1 MKTTK
6 LLTGMLIA
14 SLLLCAGCTTPTTE
28 PDYARVTSDGHQSP
42 AQVAAEQTD
51 VTG

>member
-6 LLTGMLIA
+6 LLTGMLVA

-28 PDYARVTSDGHQSP
+28 PDFARVTSDGQQAP
-42 AQVAAEQTD
+42 AQIAAEQTG